1 MRGRLIPGL
10 PGQGS
15 KGRVGTF
22 TDLSP
27 FDQYDQGPAN
37 HTDAITMCHVSSTID
52 RDVAVICT
60 VMLWLSQSAHHFFGI
75 NKTSNA
81 THPIHALQINYKL
94 LPTSRT

>member
-52 RDVAVICT
+52 RDVAVVIR
-60 VMLWLSQSAHHFFGI
+60 
-75 NKTSNA
+75 NA
-81 THPIHALQINYKL
+81 RSRVVRCVANPGGWAGWHQL
-94 LPTSRT
+94 L